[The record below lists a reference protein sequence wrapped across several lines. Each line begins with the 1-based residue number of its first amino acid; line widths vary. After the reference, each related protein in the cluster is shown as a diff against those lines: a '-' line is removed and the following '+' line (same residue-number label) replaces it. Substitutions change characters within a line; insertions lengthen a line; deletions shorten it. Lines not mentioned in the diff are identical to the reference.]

1 MTTDPVIKLMQEAG
15 IPITREEYLYI
26 GYFGQP
32 CVRSSWCEDARSSGL
47 ATAPPYLIET
57 LQRRATGVPVAS
69 ERRGDPATRPGL
81 SQLARRR

>member
-32 CVRSSWCEDARSSGL
+32 CVRSSWCEDARSSTS
-47 ATAPPYLIET
+47 AAPPPT
-57 LQRRATGVPVAS
+57 
-69 ERRGDPATRPGL
+69 
-81 SQLARRR
+81 

>member
-47 ATAPPYLIET
+47 TPPSPPAEK
-57 LQRRATGVPVAS
+57 AS
-69 ERRGDPATRPGL
+69 
-81 SQLARRR
+81 ARQ

>member
-1 MTTDPVIKLMQEAG
+1 MQGAG

-47 ATAPPYLIET
+47 TTPSPPAEKATDRQDQAGKKSSSPGY
-57 LQRRATGVPVAS
+57 RR
-69 ERRGDPATRPGL
+69 
-81 SQLARRR
+81 